1 LAYLLVL
8 ETYEFADDNINL
20 YKSIMMDTMRINQ
33 DYLGKGSR
41 NIILDEEPNVDATRV
56 SKLFKRFC

>member
-1 LAYLLVL
+1 M
-8 ETYEFADDNINL
+8 
-20 YKSIMMDTMRINQ
+20 MMDTMRMNQ